1 MFKNNKSIED
11 TYATK
16 SIIQNIVGQAQIKQ
30 VMAKQTPMRYTLKAI
45 MAGFLLSIV
54 TVFMLAIKTQFASTH
69 NDGLINLM
77 GAIAFS
83 LGLVLVVL
91 TNSELLTSNFM
102 YLTVGWYYKA
112 ISVSKMIWIFI
123 FCFIGNILGGFIL
136 FFLMKYA
143 HVMTPEMTDSLTAL
157 VHKKTVESTWLNI
170 LIKGIFCNFFI
181 NIGIFISMQ
190 FKEGLAK
197 AFFIACG
204 VIVFVFMGYEHV
216 VFNAGLYAGMVFFNL
231 DAVSWL
237 HVLKNIVF
245 AFLGNFVGGGIFVGL
260 VYAFLNGKRNRLE
273 QQ

>member
-16 SIIQNIVGQAQIKQ
+16 PIIQNIVGQAQIKQ

-123 FCFIGNILGGFIL
+123 FCFICNILGGFIL

-157 VHKKTVESTWLNI
+157 VHKKNSRI
-170 LIKGIFCNFFI
+170 
-181 NIGIFISMQ
+181 
-190 FKEGLAK
+190 
-197 AFFIACG
+197 
-204 VIVFVFMGYEHV
+204 
-216 VFNAGLYAGMVFFNL
+216 
-231 DAVSWL
+231 D
-237 HVLKNIVF
+237 
-245 AFLGNFVGGGIFVGL
+245 L
-260 VYAFLNGKRNRLE
+260 VKYFD
-273 QQ
+273 

>member
-16 SIIQNIVGQAQIKQ
+16 PIIQNIVGQAQIKQ

-123 FCFIGNILGGFIL
+123 FCFICNILGGFIL
-136 FFLMKYA
+136 F
-143 HVMTPEMTDSLTAL
+143 S
-157 VHKKTVESTWLNI
+157 
-170 LIKGIFCNFFI
+170 
-181 NIGIFISMQ
+181 
-190 FKEGLAK
+190 
-197 AFFIACG
+197 
-204 VIVFVFMGYEHV
+204 
-216 VFNAGLYAGMVFFNL
+216 
-231 DAVSWL
+231 
-237 HVLKNIVF
+237 
-245 AFLGNFVGGGIFVGL
+245 
-260 VYAFLNGKRNRLE
+260 
-273 QQ
+273 